1 MKGFPHILFHETP
14 DGHEEVNEEAV
25 MRSLSNQEVE
35 GDILFDVVVNPS
47 LFDRPGHLL
56 NQKPHLIDLLRV
68 RVLYR

>member
-1 MKGFPHILFHETP
+1 MFHETP